1 VIDESFHLTPLD
13 VRRTE
18 FPAALRGYDRARVDE
33 FRDRVANELERL
45 TRLNHELDN
54 KAKGFHEQLRAFRE
68 RDKALNEA
76 LVSAQQ
82 LRTET
87 RQQAEREAG
96 LALREAK
103 AEGDRLIDAAKAE
116 VRRLAGEI
124 EALERSRRAYLAQL
138 RSLVARQ
145 LAEIDAI
152 PAQDATRP
160 EGFTVPAAPPA
171 AASPAPAE
179 PAVKPREPKTGEK
192 TDRKEPTNGGSRAP
206 VPGTAGAA
214 SSAPPPP
221 PPTAAP
227 ASVSPRTNTVPLAT
241 VPPNG
246 AEPEAKKADEKEA
259 QKEGSKETAKDAAK
273 DGGPDNANPRENMQT
288 PAWLKT
294 VASSE

>member
-68 RDKALNEA
+68 RDKALNDA

-82 LRTET
+82 LRQET
-87 RQQAEREAG
+87 RDQAEREAQ
-96 LALREAK
+96 LSLREAK

-124 EALERSRRAYLAQL
+124 EGLERARRAYLAQL
-138 RSLVARQ
+138 RALVARQ

-152 PAQDATRP
+152 PA
-160 EGFTVPAAPPA
+160 E
-171 AASPAPAE
+171 
-179 PAVKPREPKTGEK
+179 EK
-192 TDRKEPTNGGSRAP
+192 SKAP
-206 VPGTAGAA
+206 VPATTGAA
-214 SSAPPPP
+214 QSAPPPP
-221 PPTAAP
+221 PPEVSPKTTTVPLPAVPSNGAAP
-227 ASVSPRTNTVPLAT
+227 AESEETPRQAV
-241 VPPNG
+241 
-246 AEPEAKKADEKEA
+246 
-259 QKEGSKETAKDAAK
+259 
-273 DGGPDNANPRENMQT
+273 QT
-288 PAWLKT
+288 PGWLKA
-294 VASSE
+294 VPSDK